1 MRIAQLVLAG
11 AQTRVAVELL
21 GSVTLTSRTAR
32 TAHVVMPA
40 VKIRA
45 LTRTPL
51 SADRW
56 LEPGDVAVVPPYVI
70 VEAKEVT

>member
-1 MRIAQLVLAG
+1 MRIAELGVAG
-11 AQTRVAVELL
+11 AQTRVAVEVL
-21 GSVTLTSRTAR
+21 GSVTLTCCTAH

-45 LTRTPL
+45 LTRTQL

-70 VEAKEVT
+70 FEAKEVT